1 MIWWSGTGSN
11 RRPSAFRRNPVIAR
25 HGWKSLHE
33 PLACKNRGPMSPGV
47 GPHVR
52 LLAPAILPARRAG
65 TAPPMTRQ
73 EAAEINVVT
82 SDGSKQDDNAVSEG
96 KCGKPAD

>member
-1 MIWWSGTGSN
+1 
-11 RRPSAFRRNPVIAR
+11 
-25 HGWKSLHE
+25 
-33 PLACKNRGPMSPGV
+33 
-47 GPHVR
+47 
-52 LLAPAILPARRAG
+52 
-65 TAPPMTRQ
+65 MTRQ